1 MATTPKK
8 KPAKARA
15 SSGTKAK
22 KTTKR
27 RGSTLNRDTR
37 KPLRAA
43 GVAIGA
49 MIPYA
54 GAVVDSVKSKS
65 IAPISSAV
73 MNKDNAVQAAKNAAV
88 GFIAGTVAG
97 TVANKAG
104 LKKPINK
111 VFKTIKG
118 LTGGIL

>member
-1 MATTPKK
+1 MATTTKK

-15 SSGTKAK
+15 STGTKAK
-22 KTTKR
+22 KTKKK
-27 RGSTLNRDTR
+27 GSTLNRSTK

-49 MIPYA
+49 FAPYV
-54 GAVVDSVKSKS
+54 GAMVDSVKSKS
-65 IAPISSAV
+65 ISPMSSAV
-73 MNKDNAVQAAKNAAV
+73 MNKDNAVKAAKGAAV

-97 TVANKAG
+97 TVIDKAG
-104 LKKPINK
+104 LKKPINRL
-111 VFKTIKG
+111 FKTVRG

>member
-1 MATTPKK
+1 MATTTKK

-15 SSGTKAK
+15 STGTKAK
-22 KTTKR
+22 KGKR
-27 RGSTLNRDTR
+27 KGSTLNKSTKR
-37 KPLRAA
+37 PLRAA

-49 MIPYA
+49 FAPYA
-54 GAVVDSVKSKS
+54 GAMVDAVKSKS
-65 IAPISSAV
+65 IAPMSAAV
-73 MNKDNAVQAAKNAAV
+73 MSKDNAVKAAKNAAI

-97 TVANKAG
+97 TVIDKAG

-111 VFKTIKG
+111 IFKTVRG